1 MSAPSNALVG
11 SIFFVAALISDALTA
26 VDNVQHADVP
36 ASLRATGI
44 VLACVFAAPVVKSVE
59 KGVDGFWQRPLA
71 GALLLTAAVIGQH
84 HGGTRTRAFD
94 AVYTTVVGLSVTW
107 LFSAGGVDEISRESS
122 KGSKMNATVST
133 SSAMLAAALLFYSN
147 ARILRTGLLHGS
159 EVRNFYVAPSGAYEA
174 SSAVETMGYAHASA
188 TASMSISAGAA
199 AGLAAAIVMMRH
211 ATEFSEGTHA
221 VALQLGVAAA
231 VQLLCAF
238 AASLSYGEQVDR
250 LPAIFGDS
258 ACRSSSDACTVAAVS
273 RRFAAVNTQAP
284 GLWLSALGMF
294 ALAYPVK
301 TRFLTQKEARQSM
314 WSPFGAIAGLI
325 AVCAAL
331 ALVYV
336 NADFAGVGGHTD
348 YAAMIVIFG
357 IFWAF
362 FWDGIVG
369 TTVIVVAYT
378 VEEVLYA
385 MDFGPRELFSHFT
398 HLSLVL
404 TIALLAVHLLLQ
416 VLFLWYSP
424 RHLQELMGV
433 VAVAGSSIACALYCA
448 SCCLLLANNGRV
460 GDLIDTNDGAHFA
473 LAFALQHFVPL
484 FCWAPLLT
492 CRCELQLLSSTQR
505 LVAWLGAA
513 PLVAVVYA
521 FVVVGLNKTPPTM
534 AVIDATSLTGC
545 VLGVGVVPW
554 LAASSV

>member
-11 SIFFVAALISDALTA
+11 SIFFVSALISDALTA
-26 VDNVQHADVP
+26 ADSVSHADVP
-36 ASLRATGI
+36 ASLRGTGI
-44 VLACVFAAPVVKSVE
+44 VLACCFAAPVIKSLE

-71 GALLLTAAVIGQH
+71 GAFLLAAAALGQH

-94 AVYTTVVGLSVTW
+94 AIYSTVVGLAVTW
-107 LFSAGGVDEISRESS
+107 LFSAGGVDEISRESAR
-122 KGSKMNATVST
+122 GGKMNATVST

-159 EVRNFYVAPSGAYEA
+159 EVRDFYVAPSGEYEA
-174 SSAVETMGYAHASA
+174 SSAVKTLGYAHASM
-188 TASMSISAGAA
+188 TASVSVSTGAA
-199 AGLAAAIVMMRH
+199 AGIASAVVMMRH
-211 ATEFSEGTHA
+211 ATKFSEGTHA
-221 VALQLGVAAA
+221 VALQLGVAAT

-250 LPAIFGDS
+250 LPALFGDS
-258 ACRSSSDACTVAAVS
+258 ACRSSSDACSVAAVS

-284 GLWLSALGMF
+284 GLWLSALGVF

-301 TRFLTQKEARQSM
+301 TRFLTQQEARNSM
-314 WSPFGAIAGLI
+314 WSAFGSIAGLV
-325 AVCAAL
+325 AVCTAL

-336 NADFAGVGGHTD
+336 NSDFAGVGGHTD
-348 YAAMIVIFG
+348 YAALVVIFG

-362 FWDGIVG
+362 QWDGIVG

-385 MDFGPRELFSHFT
+385 MDFGARELFSHIT
-398 HLSLVL
+398 HLALVL
-404 TIALLAVHLLLQ
+404 TIALLSLHLLLQ
-416 VLFLWYSP
+416 VVFLWYSP
-424 RHLQELMGV
+424 RQLQELMGV

-460 GDLIDTNDGAHFA
+460 GDLIDTNDGSHFA
-473 LAFALQHFVPL
+473 LTFALQHFIPL

-505 LVAWLGAA
+505 LVAWLAAA
-513 PLVAVVYA
+513 PAVGVVYG
-521 FVVVGLNKTPPTM
+521 FVIVGLNKTPPTL
-534 AVIDATSLTGC
+534 AVIDVMSLTGC